1 MPLTALT
8 ENPMTYPLSSCRL
21 PKAAGVAA
29 LLALSA
35 VPAAAQTSPGLTPIT
50 EGQNRVTGQ
59 IVADF
64 GSRRASGATGVDVY
78 TINAL
83 KVADMMTLSGTIQRT
98 PDKSLSYSVK
108 FDVNNPKDRT
118 KVAKDVAI
126 LRGDVVIDESGRYLP
141 GNGKLRIDV
150 VKGNQS
156 SSPFSGVLKG
166 REVTR
171 WWEIKEQLA
180 KAQKSVNKAYSR
192 VVDGK
197 TITIQVK
204 NPDPLGFDGLVLAGG
219 PLKSLPDATVRGSL
233 DYDYELGNWL
243 TDNNG
248 IELTYKVGD
257 AAQID
262 RITGSIRFAEEEGN
276 AQVDGKSVPYTGY
289 YDYSLRFNEDKTKT
303 DDAIFDGEN
312 SDADVDAFFSTEDQ
326 TKPGIYGRVY
336 FQDVEDNC
344 KMAKDE
350 DGKEACVGPTL
361 SVITYDLKAVGLN
374 YAQLANWMKIEQLVI
389 GPFTDE

>member
-1 MPLTALT
+1 
-8 ENPMTYPLSSCRL
+8 MTYPLSSYRL

-29 LLALSA
+29 LLAISTF
-35 VPAAAQTSPGLTPIT
+35 PANAQTSPGLEPIT
-50 EGQNRVTGQ
+50 EGQNRITGQ

-64 GSRRASGATGVDVY
+64 GSRRASGATGIDVY
-78 TINAL
+78 TINGL
-83 KVADMMTLSGTIQRT
+83 KVADLMTMTGTIQRT
-98 PDKSLSYSVK
+98 PEKSLSYSVK

-118 KVAKDVAI
+118 KIAKDVAI
-126 LRGDVVIDESGRYLP
+126 LRGDVMIDEAGRYLP
-141 GNGKLRIDV
+141 GNGKLRIDI
-150 VKGNQS
+150 VKGTKTSAN
-156 SSPFSGVLKG
+156 FSGVLKG

-180 KAQKSVNKAYSR
+180 KAKNQAAKAYSR

-197 TITIQVK
+197 VITIQVK
-204 NPDPLGFDGLVLAGG
+204 NADPLGFDGLVLAAG
-219 PLKSLPDATVRGSL
+219 PFSYLPDTTVRGSL

-257 AAQID
+257 TAQID
-262 RITGSIRFAEEEGN
+262 KIAGSIRFAEEEGT
-276 AQVDGKSVPYTGY
+276 AQVDGKSIPYTGY
-289 YDYSLRFNEDKTKT
+289 YDYSLRFNETQAKADE
-303 DDAIFDGEN
+303 AFFDGEN
-312 SDADVDAFFSTEDQ
+312 SDAEVDAFFSTEDQ

-344 KMAKDE
+344 RTVKDE
-350 DGKEACVGPTL
+350 EGKEGCVGPTL

>member
-1 MPLTALT
+1 MIH
-8 ENPMTYPLSSCRL
+8 PLSSYRL
-21 PKAAGVAA
+21 PAAVGFAA
-29 LLALSA
+29 LLAMSA
-35 VPAAAQTSPGLTPIT
+35 AALPASAQTSPGLQPVT
-50 EGQNRVTGQ
+50 EGQNRIIGQ

-78 TINAL
+78 TINGL
-83 KVADMMTLSGTIQRT
+83 KVADLMVLSGTIQRT
-98 PDKSLSYSVK
+98 PEKSLSYSVK
-108 FDVNNPKDRT
+108 FDVNNPKNRT
-118 KVAKDVAI
+118 QIAKDVAI
-126 LRGDVVIDESGRYLP
+126 LRGESIIDDSGRYLP
-141 GNGKLRIDV
+141 ANGKLRIDI
-150 VKGNQS
+150 VKGQKS
-156 SSPFSGVLKG
+156 SSGFAGVLKG

-171 WWEIKEQLA
+171 WWELKEQLA
-180 KAQKSVNKAYSR
+180 KAQKQVTKAYSR

-204 NPDPLGFDGLVLAGG
+204 NPDPLGFDGLVLAQG
-219 PLKSLPDATVRGSL
+219 PFSYLPETTVRGSL

-248 IELTYKVGD
+248 LELTYKIGD

-262 RITGSIRFAEEEGN
+262 KVTGSIRFAEEEGT
-276 AQVDGKSVPYTGY
+276 AQVDGKSVPFTGY
-289 YDYSLRFNEDKTKT
+289 YDYSLRFNEDKVKA
-303 DDAIFDGEN
+303 DEAFFDGEN
-312 SDADVDAFFSTEDQ
+312 SEAEVDAFFSTEDQ

-344 KMAKDE
+344 RTVKDE
-350 DGKEACVGPTL
+350 EGKEACVGPTL

>member
-1 MPLTALT
+1 
-8 ENPMTYPLSSCRL
+8 MTYPCSSYRL
-21 PKAAGVAA
+21 PMAAGVAA
-29 LLALSA
+29 MLAVSTLTL
-35 VPAAAQTSPGLTPIT
+35 PAAAQTSPGLTPIT
-50 EGQNRVTGQ
+50 EGQNRITGQ

-64 GSRRASGATGVDVY
+64 GSRRASGATGIDVY

-83 KVADMMTLSGTIQRT
+83 KVADLMTMSGTIQRT
-98 PDKSLSYSVK
+98 PEKALSYSVK

-141 GNGKLRIDV
+141 ANGKLRIDI
-150 VKGNQS
+150 VKGTKTSAN
-156 SSPFSGVLKG
+156 FGGVLKG

-180 KAQKSVNKAYSR
+180 KAKNQAAKAYSR

-197 TITIQVK
+197 VITIQVK
-204 NPDPLGFDGLVLAGG
+204 NADPLGFDGLVLAAG
-219 PLKSLPDATVRGSL
+219 PFSYLPDTTVRGSL

-257 AAQID
+257 TAQID
-262 RITGSIRFAEEEGN
+262 KITGSIRFAEEEGN
-276 AQVDGKSVPYTGY
+276 AQIDGKSIPYTGY
-289 YDYSLRFNEDKTKT
+289 YDYSLRYNETQAKADE
-303 DDAIFDGEN
+303 AFFDGEN
-312 SDADVDAFFSTEDQ
+312 SDAEVDAFFSTEDQ

-344 KMAKDE
+344 KMAKDAE
-350 DGKEACVGPTL
+350 GKEACVGPTL